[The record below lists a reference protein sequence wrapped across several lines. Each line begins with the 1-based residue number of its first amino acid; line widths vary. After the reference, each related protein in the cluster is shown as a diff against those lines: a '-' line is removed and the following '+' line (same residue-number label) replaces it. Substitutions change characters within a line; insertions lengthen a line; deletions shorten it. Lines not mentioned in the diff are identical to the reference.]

1 MITEITS
8 GYFIIEIFKFAFQNM
23 CICSSQALT
32 NLLYKSTLKL
42 LEFAFLVWLTSLV
55 TMARGLLPFP
65 WGGHSP
71 DDVHHTLTA
80 AYQFVTAKTGA
91 NGSYIPLLLKP
102 S

>member
-65 WGGHSP
+65 WG
-71 DDVHHTLTA
+71 DTA
-80 AYQFVTAKTGA
+80 QLMFITP
-91 NGSYIPLLLKP
+91 SQLLINL
-102 S
+102 